1 MLRRG
6 MLESGRSVQRVYRQS
21 KTTQLPYFL
30 LSRSGLSSKPTKPT
44 TPTLQ
49 KPAGSPSS
57 PGSVGNPPPKEAPK
71 TGLWLKIFFGSVA
84 VGGAVAASQ
93 GGHLGYPF
101 GKEEKSS
108 NELSNIDAKKDGGLK
123 ETGELE
129 KQVETSMLG
138 SDLVNVEKIDDDV
151 ALRVPDILGESNGAP
166 QEDKIIGKESVAPQ
180 EDPILGKSTTT
191 TSSEVSLKDD
201 LNKREIGDF
210 VASTEMGENE
220 TPVSQETER
229 NITAQEVESIPTSLD
244 HLSLE
249 EATEAP
255 IVNDSESSNALLAEY
270 SLQKDEGSPTTSSNE
285 KVTDVSVPFSEAKEV
300 LLSTNEELK
309 DAYISKDGKLVLDFL
324 DALHAAER
332 KQFELDAH
340 VFSEEKRILK
350 EKYEKELKDARAR
363 QLMYAEEA
371 AMLEKELN
379 KERVKFATNI
389 KLLQEKAEEDLKLE
403 LERKENEAEAQLNK
417 IQDLAKAKLAAAIA
431 NEKAS
436 QIEKMAEAN
445 LNINAL
451 CMAFL
456 ARSEESRQSHSVY
469 KLALGTLALED
480 ALSNGLPIQREVNVL
495 RTYLDGIDKDSLL
508 ELVLSTLPEET
519 LKHGT
524 DTQFQLNQ
532 KFTTLKDTLRHYSL
546 IPPGGGGILTHTLAH
561 VASSLKVKED
571 DLSGDGIESVIS
583 RVERLLAEGKLAEAA
598 ESLEKGVRGSKAEEI
613 VGDWVVQ
620 ARNRAIAEQAL
631 SVLQSYATAIS
642 LT

>member
-1 MLRRG
+1 MLQRG
-6 MLESGRSVQRVYRQS
+6 MLESGRSIQRVYRQS

-30 LSRSGLSSKPTKPT
+30 LSRKGFSSKPTT
-44 TPTLQ
+44 TTLQ
-49 KPAGSPSS
+49 KPAGSPS
-57 PGSVGNPPPKEAPK
+57 PAASVGKTSPPPPTPPKEAPK
-71 TGLWLKIFFGSVA
+71 TGTWLKIFFGSVA
-84 VGGAVAASQ
+84 VGGAVAAYQ

-101 GKEEKSS
+101 VKEEKSS
-108 NELSNIDAKKDGGLK
+108 NELSNIDAKKDVGLK
-123 ETGELE
+123 ETRELE
-129 KQVETSMLG
+129 KQVETSTLG
-138 SDLVNVEKIDDDV
+138 SDFVNVEKNDDGV
-151 ALRVPDILGESNGAP
+151 ALGVPDVQGESNVSV
-166 QEDKIIGKESVAPQ
+166 QEDKVIDKESVAPQ
-180 EDPILGKSTTT
+180 EDPILGETTPT
-191 TSSEVSLKDD
+191 TSSEIPLSDD
-201 LNKREIGDF
+201 LSKREIGDF
-210 VASTEMGENE
+210 VASTA
-220 TPVSQETER
+220 VSQETET
-229 NITAQEVESIPTSLD
+229 NIVAQEAESIPTSPDNLT
-244 HLSLE
+244 LE
-249 EATEAP
+249 ETTEAP
-255 IVNDSESSNALLAEY
+255 VVNASESSNALLAEY

-285 KVTDVSVPFSEAKEV
+285 KVTDVSVPFSEAKEL
-300 LLSTNEELK
+300 LLSTSDELK

-379 KERVKFATNI
+379 KERVKFAANI
-389 KLLQEKAEEDLKLE
+389 KLLQEKAEEDLKRE

-546 IPPGGGGILTHTLAH
+546 IPPGGGGILTHTIAH

-571 DLSGDGIESVIS
+571 DPSGDGIESVIS

-598 ESLEKGVRGSKAEEI
+598 ESLEKGVSGSKAEEI
-613 VGDWVVQ
+613 VGDWVIQ

-631 SVLQSYATAIS
+631 SVLKSYATAIS

>member
-6 MLESGRSVQRVYRQS
+6 MLESGRSIQRVYRQS

-30 LSRSGLSSKPTKPT
+30 LSRKGFSSKPTT
-44 TPTLQ
+44 TTLQ
-49 KPAGSPSS
+49 KPAGSPS
-57 PGSVGNPPPKEAPK
+57 PAASVGNTPPPPPPPPKEAPK
-71 TGLWLKIFFGSVA
+71 TGTWLKIFFGSVA
-84 VGGAVAASQ
+84 VGGAVAAYQ

-101 GKEEKSS
+101 VKEEKPS
-108 NELSNIDAKKDGGLK
+108 NELYNAKKDVGLK
-123 ETGELE
+123 EAGELE
-129 KQVETSMLG
+129 KQVETSKLG
-138 SDLVNVEKIDDDV
+138 SDLVNVEKN
-151 ALRVPDILGESNGAP
+151 ALGVPDVQGESNVSA
-166 QEDKIIGKESVAPQ
+166 QEDKVIDKESVAPQ
-180 EDPILGKSTTT
+180 EDPILGETTTT
-191 TSSEVSLKDD
+191 TSSEVSLNDD

-210 VASTEMGENE
+210 VASTA
-220 TPVSQETER
+220 VSQETET
-229 NITAQEVESIPTSLD
+229 NIVAQEAESIPTSPDNLT
-244 HLSLE
+244 LE
-249 EATEAP
+249 ESTEAP
-255 IVNDSESSNALLAEY
+255 VVNASESSNALLAEY

-300 LLSTNEELK
+300 LLSTSDELK

-379 KERVKFATNI
+379 KERVKFAANI
-389 KLLQEKAEEDLKLE
+389 KLLQEKAEEDLKRE

-546 IPPGGGGILTHTLAH
+546 IPPGGGGILTHAIAN

-571 DLSGDGIESVIS
+571 DPSGDGIESVIS

-598 ESLEKGVRGSKAEEI
+598 ESLEKGVSGSKAEEI
-613 VGDWVVQ
+613 VGDWVIQ